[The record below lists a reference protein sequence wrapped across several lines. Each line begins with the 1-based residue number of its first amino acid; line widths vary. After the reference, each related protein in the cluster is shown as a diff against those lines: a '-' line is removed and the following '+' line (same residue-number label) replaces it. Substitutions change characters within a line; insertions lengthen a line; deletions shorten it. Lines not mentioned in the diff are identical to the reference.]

1 MNEQKISWKRSD
13 LKWRGKQA
21 FKKNYWS
28 AVLVSLV
35 LAIVMATG
43 GSGAATGSAGN
54 AASPDYGVT
63 TYHLGTDINGVTS
76 YVSHVFRSPLAVLF
90 ALLSASAVVAVALI
104 GILFHFF
111 VGNVLEVGGRDFYIE
126 NLYSVPG
133 PGKLLSVF
141 RSGNYG
147 NIVKTMFLRDLYL
160 VLWTLLFIIPGVV
173 KSYEYKM
180 IPYLLAEY
188 PDMSTKEVFAK
199 SREMMNGQKM
209 DTFILDLSF
218 IPWSVLSAITAGI
231 AGLFYVSPYKDATYA
246 ELYDTLAA
254 GMPGNGQ
261 QVYEDEN
268 SGIYKGRKLYSF
280 VDNGGGDLATG
291 VIHKLHQSGYQILIL
306 ECDRPSAI
314 RRHVAF
320 CEAVYDGTAEVE
332 GVVCRRVTEDDIRTQ
347 CRKCWAKGEIPL
359 LTDTDGKHIRE
370 LEPEAVIDAILAKKN
385 LGTSRDMAP
394 LTVGLG
400 PGFTAGEDVD
410 YVIETMRGH
419 NLGRII
425 KKGSALPNTGVPGL
439 IAGIG
444 KERVIHSPA
453 AGNMKNICQIA
464 DLVEKDQVIRR

>member
-54 AASPDYGVT
+54 AVSPDYGVT

-188 PDMSTKEVFAK
+188 PDMDRKEVFAR
-199 SREMMNGQKM
+199 SRDMMYGQKWN
-209 DTFILDLSF
+209 TFVLDLSF
-218 IPWSVLSAITAGI
+218 IGWHLLGACTFGI
-231 AGLFYVSPYKDATYA
+231 LTFLYVNPYQYYTEA
-246 ELYDTLAA
+246 ELYHVL
-254 GMPGNGQ
+254 
-261 QVYEDEN
+261 
-268 SGIYKGRKLYSF
+268 R
-280 VDNGGGDLATG
+280 
-291 VIHKLHQSGYQILIL
+291 
-306 ECDRPSAI
+306 DR
-314 RRHVAF
+314 
-320 CEAVYDGTAEVE
+320 
-332 GVVCRRVTEDDIRTQ
+332 
-347 CRKCWAKGEIPL
+347 
-359 LTDTDGKHIRE
+359 
-370 LEPEAVIDAILAKKN
+370 
-385 LGTSRDMAP
+385 M
-394 LTVGLG
+394 
-400 PGFTAGEDVD
+400 
-410 YVIETMRGH
+410 
-419 NLGRII
+419 
-425 KKGSALPNTGVPGL
+425 
-439 IAGIG
+439 
-444 KERVIHSPA
+444 
-453 AGNMKNICQIA
+453 
-464 DLVEKDQVIRR
+464 

>member
-54 AASPDYGVT
+54 VVSPDYGVT
-63 TYHLGTDINGVTS
+63 TYRLGTDINGVTS

-90 ALLSASAVVAVALI
+90 ALLSASAVVVVALI

-188 PDMSTKEVFAK
+188 PDMDRKEVFAR
-199 SREMMNGQKM
+199 SRDMMYGQKWN
-209 DTFILDLSF
+209 TFVLDLSF
-218 IPWSVLSAITAGI
+218 LGWSLLSLCTCGLLAI
-231 AGLFYVSPYKDATYA
+231 FYVNPYVQATNA
-246 ELYDTLAA
+246 EL
-254 GMPGNGQ
+254 
-261 QVYEDEN
+261 
-268 SGIYKGRKLYSF
+268 F
-280 VDNGGGDLATG
+280 
-291 VIHKLHQSGYQILIL
+291 L
-306 ECDRPSAI
+306 ELKREYFASRQNAYPS
-314 RRHVAF
+314 
-320 CEAVYDGTAEVE
+320 
-332 GVVCRRVTEDDIRTQ
+332 
-347 CRKCWAKGEIPL
+347 
-359 LTDTDGKHIRE
+359 
-370 LEPEAVIDAILAKKN
+370 
-385 LGTSRDMAP
+385 M
-394 LTVGLG
+394 
-400 PGFTAGEDVD
+400 
-410 YVIETMRGH
+410 
-419 NLGRII
+419 
-425 KKGSALPNTGVPGL
+425 
-439 IAGIG
+439 
-444 KERVIHSPA
+444 
-453 AGNMKNICQIA
+453 
-464 DLVEKDQVIRR
+464 

>member
-21 FKKNYWS
+21 FKKKL
-28 AVLVSLV
+28 LVSS
-35 LAIVMATG
+35 TG
-43 GSGAATGSAGN
+43 KSGAGYCDGNRRKRCGHRQCRKCGKSGLRCYNVSSGYGYQWCYLLCQSCISFPTGSA
-54 AASPDYGVT
+54 
-63 TYHLGTDINGVTS
+63 
-76 YVSHVFRSPLAVLF
+76 F
-90 ALLSASAVVAVALI
+90 ALLSASAMVTVALI
-104 GILFHFF
+104 GVLFHFF

-261 QVYEDEN
+261 QVYEDES
-268 SGIYKGRKLYSF
+268 SGIY
-280 VDNGGGDLATG
+280 
-291 VIHKLHQSGYQILIL
+291 
-306 ECDRPSAI
+306 
-314 RRHVAF
+314 
-320 CEAVYDGTAEVE
+320 
-332 GVVCRRVTEDDIRTQ
+332 
-347 CRKCWAKGEIPL
+347 
-359 LTDTDGKHIRE
+359 
-370 LEPEAVIDAILAKKN
+370 
-385 LGTSRDMAP
+385 
-394 LTVGLG
+394 
-400 PGFTAGEDVD
+400 
-410 YVIETMRGH
+410 
-419 NLGRII
+419 
-425 KKGSALPNTGVPGL
+425 
-439 IAGIG
+439 
-444 KERVIHSPA
+444 
-453 AGNMKNICQIA
+453 
-464 DLVEKDQVIRR
+464 

>member
-1 MNEQKISWKRSD
+1 M
-13 LKWRGKQA
+13 
-21 FKKNYWS
+21 
-28 AVLVSLV
+28 
-35 LAIVMATG
+35 
-43 GSGAATGSAGN
+43 
-54 AASPDYGVT
+54 
-63 TYHLGTDINGVTS
+63 
-76 YVSHVFRSPLAVLF
+76 
-90 ALLSASAVVAVALI
+90 VAVALI

-268 SGIYKGRKLYSF
+268 SGIYG
-280 VDNGGGDLATG
+280 
-291 VIHKLHQSGYQILIL
+291 
-306 ECDRPSAI
+306 
-314 RRHVAF
+314 
-320 CEAVYDGTAEVE
+320 
-332 GVVCRRVTEDDIRTQ
+332 
-347 CRKCWAKGEIPL
+347 
-359 LTDTDGKHIRE
+359 
-370 LEPEAVIDAILAKKN
+370 
-385 LGTSRDMAP
+385 
-394 LTVGLG
+394 
-400 PGFTAGEDVD
+400 
-410 YVIETMRGH
+410 
-419 NLGRII
+419 
-425 KKGSALPNTGVPGL
+425 
-439 IAGIG
+439 
-444 KERVIHSPA
+444 
-453 AGNMKNICQIA
+453 
-464 DLVEKDQVIRR
+464 

>member
-43 GSGAATGSAGN
+43 GSGATTGSAGN
-54 AASPDYGVT
+54 VVSPDYGVT
-63 TYHLGTDINGVTS
+63 TYRLGTDINGVTS

-188 PDMSTKEVFAK
+188 PDMAVMDFEGNYL
-199 SREMMNGQKM
+199 NGDLAACMGWNNVTYPRSYIDM
-209 DTFILDLSF
+209 DDKWDYKGEDYYWENQFDYIIIADINIGNYDTLPLYVGLLMKDDM
-218 IPWSVLSAITAGI
+218 VSAIT
-231 AGLFYVSPYKDATYA
+231 FYNP
-246 ELYDTLAA
+246 
-254 GMPGNGQ
+254 
-261 QVYEDEN
+261 
-268 SGIYKGRKLYSF
+268 
-280 VDNGGGDLATG
+280 
-291 VIHKLHQSGYQILIL
+291 
-306 ECDRPSAI
+306 
-314 RRHVAF
+314 
-320 CEAVYDGTAEVE
+320 
-332 GVVCRRVTEDDIRTQ
+332 
-347 CRKCWAKGEIPL
+347 
-359 LTDTDGKHIRE
+359 
-370 LEPEAVIDAILAKKN
+370 
-385 LGTSRDMAP
+385 
-394 LTVGLG
+394 
-400 PGFTAGEDVD
+400 TAG
-410 YVIETMRGH
+410 
-419 NLGRII
+419 
-425 KKGSALPNTGVPGL
+425 
-439 IAGIG
+439 
-444 KERVIHSPA
+444 
-453 AGNMKNICQIA
+453 
-464 DLVEKDQVIRR
+464 

>member
-54 AASPDYGVT
+54 VVSPDYGVT

-76 YVSHVFRSPLAVLF
+76 YVSH
-90 ALLSASAVVAVALI
+90 
-104 GILFHFF
+104 
-111 VGNVLEVGGRDFYIE
+111 
-126 NLYSVPG
+126 
-133 PGKLLSVF
+133 VF

-218 IPWSVLSAITAGI
+218 IPWSVLSSITAGI

-268 SGIYKGRKLYSF
+268 SGIY
-280 VDNGGGDLATG
+280 
-291 VIHKLHQSGYQILIL
+291 
-306 ECDRPSAI
+306 
-314 RRHVAF
+314 
-320 CEAVYDGTAEVE
+320 
-332 GVVCRRVTEDDIRTQ
+332 
-347 CRKCWAKGEIPL
+347 
-359 LTDTDGKHIRE
+359 
-370 LEPEAVIDAILAKKN
+370 
-385 LGTSRDMAP
+385 
-394 LTVGLG
+394 
-400 PGFTAGEDVD
+400 
-410 YVIETMRGH
+410 
-419 NLGRII
+419 
-425 KKGSALPNTGVPGL
+425 
-439 IAGIG
+439 
-444 KERVIHSPA
+444 
-453 AGNMKNICQIA
+453 
-464 DLVEKDQVIRR
+464 